1 MNRSEHTE
9 LVLQAEAILEK
20 AFAKYEGVI
29 TELKAEEGYENSNLA
44 IALNDSLKNLHRKVD
59 AFLSTRIDIYKLVD
73 EFVFE
78 KEIISDEL
86 RAANQDHVQLKRFAK
101 RLLISVEDFIE
112 KTPLKRKG
120 LKRIKRNMNPNIYAY
135 EKSKKTAYL
144 LWLFGFFGALGLHRF
159 YMGKIGSGLG
169 WFFTGGVFGIGSL
182 YDLFTLSA
190 MVDEHNALADIK
202 ERRFKQLQENNPQ
215 RRF

>member
-9 LVLQAEAILEK
+9 IVLQAEAILEK

-78 KEIISDEL
+78 RDIISDEL
-86 RAANQDHVQLKRFAK
+86 RAAVRDHVQLKRFAK
-101 RLLISVEDFIE
+101 RLLISIEDFIE

-120 LKRIKRNMNPNIYAY
+120 FRRIKRNTNPNAHYY

-144 LWLFGFFGALGLHRF
+144 LWLFGFFGALGFHRF

-169 WFFTGGVFGIGSL
+169 WFFTGGIFGIGSL

-190 MVDEHNALADIK
+190 MVDEHNALAELK
-202 ERRFKQLQENNPQ
+202 ENRFRQLEERNPI
-215 RRF
+215 R